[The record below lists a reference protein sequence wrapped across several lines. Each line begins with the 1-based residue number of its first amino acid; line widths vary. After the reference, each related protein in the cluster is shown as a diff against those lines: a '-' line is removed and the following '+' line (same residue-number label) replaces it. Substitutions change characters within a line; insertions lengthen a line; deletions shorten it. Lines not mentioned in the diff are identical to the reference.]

1 MSIQISNAIDTQITP
16 TFETLHYVYVS
27 AKSPSGYVISKKQLK
42 GKDAVWCAP
51 SEDQCQHWILNQG
64 LTVRTSTRYNDKDTT
79 QENVMNI
86 ESMSLQELASLQLR
100 VATRIQQL
108 LSSDNNANTTSMQY
122 EEVEQVQS
130 QDVAESSVETQ
141 EIAPSNAAVEEAV
154 EAAPIKRK
162 IKSKK
167 ATNVEAVA
175 AKIETALC
183 AMSRDEAKAYI
194 KEHKLP
200 IKSNMKCEAL
210 NDAINAFNQG
220 GVEAVPVEYL
230 TKAAATK
237 LTTKKVKEVAMA
249 PAKKTVSRKSK
260 SNAVR

>member
-1 MSIQISNAIDTQITP
+1 MSTQINNAINTEITP
-16 TFETLHYVYVS
+16 TFETLHYVYAS
-27 AKSPSGYVISKKQLK
+27 SKSPSGYVISKKQLK

-64 LTVRTSTRYNDKDTT
+64 LTVGTSTRYNDKDTT

-100 VATRIQQL
+100 IATRIQQL
-108 LSSDNNANTTSMQY
+108 LSSDNNANTASMQH
-122 EEVEQVQS
+122 EEVEQVQP
-130 QDVAESSVETQ
+130 QDVAESSIETK
-141 EIAPSNAAVEEAV
+141 ETEPSNAAVEEAV

-167 ATNVEAVA
+167 SINVEAVA
-175 AKIETALC
+175 AKIETTLC
-183 AMSRDEAKAYI
+183 VMSRDEAKAYI
-194 KEHKLP
+194 KEWRLP
-200 IKSNMKCEAL
+200 IKSNMSCEAL

-237 LTTKKVKEVAMA
+237 MTTNKAKEVAMA
-249 PAKKTVSRKSK
+249 PVKKTVLKKSK
-260 SNAVR
+260 SNEVR